1 MPGVWSAL
9 GCNVLGDAAE
19 LAGLLESF
27 VAVDIR
33 ISGGPPT
40 PDAIAEHIL
49 VALKRP
55 ARTPPGPK
63 LGAGEFAAGNG
74 GSGRIGCRGSSSEF
88 YAHAWV
94 GDEVVTSRSVN
105 VKPASRARRTGQVSA
120 TFSRRLTWSSVRWS
134 GRWMVISTCLGVV
147 SAS

>member
-33 ISGGPPT
+33 IPGCPPT

-49 VALKRP
+49 AALMRL
-55 ARTPPGPK
+55 ARTPPGPE
-63 LGAGEFAAGNG
+63 LGAGEL
-74 GSGRIGCRGSSSEF
+74 R
-88 YAHAWV
+88 
-94 GDEVVTSRSVN
+94 
-105 VKPASRARRTGQVSA
+105 
-120 TFSRRLTWSSVRWS
+120 
-134 GRWMVISTCLGVV
+134 
-147 SAS
+147 